1 MTADKAG
8 EIALVLGPPILTAI
22 VTTALGILGLVVG
35 DWRQRRTQAGRRK
48 LALEDAGRQVA
59 FAKEWLNARK
69 LLTDSPEA
77 AQQATDRAQAWLE
90 EAAALVADSK
100 PPPVDQK
107 SRRSRFVDSC
117 LPTRCNAAP
126 LGSFV
131 SPSFSFFLSLVP
143 YQICSAISAALN
155 PNAYG
160 LQTYE
165 EYFTGDVVAVLSLM
179 LLAMVFRFCAIRTEK
194 PRPAREKR
202 SRVTLRAAFL
212 LYRFHRPDGEIGP
225 HHLLHLGGVVDRVR
239 DRNCRQLQT
248 AL

>member
-90 EAAALVADSK
+90 EASALVADSK

-107 SRRSRFVDSC
+107 PAVTLRRLLLAYPMQR
-117 LPTRCNAAP
+117 RAARV
-126 LGSFV
+126 LRVAF
-131 SPSFSFFLSLVP
+131 FFFLSLVP

-179 LLAMVFRFCAIRTEK
+179 LLAMVFRFS
-194 PRPAREKR
+194 ARYAPK
-202 SRVTLRAAFL
+202 SR
-212 LYRFHRPDGEIGP
+212 D
-225 HHLLHLGGVVDRVR
+225 LHVR
-239 DRNCRQLQT
+239 NE
-248 AL
+248 AG